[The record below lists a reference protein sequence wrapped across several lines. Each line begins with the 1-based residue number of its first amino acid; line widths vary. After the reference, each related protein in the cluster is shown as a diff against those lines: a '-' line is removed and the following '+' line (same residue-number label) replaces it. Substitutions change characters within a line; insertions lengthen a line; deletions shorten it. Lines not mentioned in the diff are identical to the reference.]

1 RVPLYLP
8 PPSSNHRSRWRGI
21 PGHLRRRWACPARM
35 RGRTANTVRRLRS
48 AGCLKPEAR
57 SAMNRSVTE
66 SGPTRRTGASLSPRV
81 TSRASRRL
89 ERTSIDVVLIA
100 AAGDEARLAEI
111 LPALDRPDFSAR
123 MLPGADASP
132 RLLAAELSRCE
143 NPTIVVL
150 AMGAA
155 LRGEAL
161 RRLVEVFT
169 SRRDA
174 WLRLLV
180 VEFEPK
186 RVHALIAPIRRAAE
200 TFRQQ
205 LAMVLVTSSRSGT
218 TAAAYRLSARL
229 EEFAPARE
237 RGAAVVI
244 DDDDLLRD
252 YVGPIPHH
260 VRVPDVP
267 RSRANL
273 RVVLP

>member
-1 RVPLYLP
+1 
-8 PPSSNHRSRWRGI
+8 
-21 PGHLRRRWACPARM
+21 
-35 RGRTANTVRRLRS
+35 
-48 AGCLKPEAR
+48 
-57 SAMNRSVTE
+57 
-66 SGPTRRTGASLSPRV
+66 
-81 TSRASRRL
+81 
-89 ERTSIDVVLIA
+89 VLIA

-205 LAMVLVTSSRSGT
+205 LAMVLVTSSRSET

-273 RVVLP
+273 RVVLPAEEVEEEAANDDGSTAEYPIADVTESGVFEGDERTSACSWSGSWPVVDLKPSLGR